1 MEHGGLNMATRI
13 WRGLMWF
20 DRAGQQDARE
30 RLAFRR
36 DSFPSPL
43 HSAGHGT
50 ENLYTRSSSSEVAY
64 IMKGFP
70 RVSEVFITNEIYL
83 LERLGLRLRIFAVKG
98 LSETKVH
105 GVVENI
111 CAEVTYL
118 PEDASVADSTFRVWL
133 RTNLPQFISSH
144 IELLRLRPF
153 AYLQT
158 FLRAAY
164 FSVKY
169 RSTFW
174 SLKKS
179 FFKDFLRAGYIASKV
194 IEAGTIGHLHGH
206 FCHGSTVI
214 TMFVSQMTGLPFSFT
229 AHAKDIYLPKL
240 NPGDLLH
247 KKIRQAKFVA
257 TCTDAN
263 RAHLQSLCPEVRSIH
278 TIYHGLSTAF
288 FTPAEQSEESAIP
301 TILSVGRFVKKK
313 GFPYLIEA
321 CRILK
326 EKRYDFR
333 CRIVGAADEDS
344 EAVKQLIKKYHL
356 ENIILLQDAVAQ
368 EELRQ
373 MYRECTIFALPC
385 LIVGNGDRDGIPN
398 VLVEAMATAKPVV
411 TTEVSGIPEL
421 VTHSSDGLLV
431 PPQDPVALADAFEK
445 LLLDQA
451 LRARLGRNARQKV
464 CEVFESTKTTVALKD
479 LFESCIVERTRTAA

>member
-1 MEHGGLNMATRI
+1 MRFERVGRQETPERIALGG
-13 WRGLMWF
+13 
-20 DRAGQQDARE
+20 Q
-30 RLAFRR
+30 
-36 DSFPSPL
+36 SSPSAL
-43 HSAGHGT
+43 HSVGPRAEIGDSHSLSVG
-50 ENLYTRSSSSEVAY
+50 EVAY

-83 LERLGLRLRIFAVKG
+83 LERLGLRLRIFALES
-98 LSETKVH
+98 LSEKKVH
-105 GVVENI
+105 ALVDRI
-111 CAEVTYL
+111 RAPVTYL
-118 PEDASVADSTFRVWL
+118 PEDPAAADSPFRIWFRVNFP
-133 RTNLPQFISSH
+133 RFVKSH
-144 IELLRLRPF
+144 VKLLSLRPR

-158 FLRAAY
+158 FFRALH
-164 FSVKY
+164 FSLKY
-169 RSTFW
+169 RASFW
-174 SLKKS
+174 PRLKKV
-179 FFKDFLRAGYIASKV
+179 FFKDFLRAGYIALQV
-194 IEAGTIGHLHGH
+194 IEAESVRHLHGH
-206 FCHGSTVI
+206 FCHGSTTI
-214 TMFVSQMTGLPFSFT
+214 TMFVSQLTGIPFSFT
-229 AHAKDIYLPKL
+229 AHAKDIYLPNL

-247 KKIRQAKFVA
+247 RKVREAKFVA
-257 TCTDAN
+257 TCTDVN
-263 RAHLQSLCPEVRSIH
+263 RVHLQGLCPEVQSIH

-288 FTPAEQSEESAIP
+288 FTPAEQSEEATIP

-333 CRIVGAADEDS
+333 CQIVGAADEDS

-356 ENIILLQDAVAQ
+356 ENITLLQDAVAQ

-411 TTEVSGIPEL
+411 STEVSGIPEL

-431 PPQDPVALADAFEK
+431 PPQDPVALAGAFEK

-479 LFESCIVERTRTAA
+479 LFESCIVEQTRIAA